1 MNEIETDKQ
10 ITDTLI
16 LRQYKQVSLVIIT
29 QITVYVIYS
38 TVQTLNATLH
48 YSTYLQNLSNCPFYV
63 CGYGSEDS
71 FWTQHRSVFNN
82 TKIHHFPHLVQ
93 WPTFGRPL
101 ETKTNMNIFKCC
113 VALSRFFFEF
123 FGLKWQLDI
132 SHRIMLKRQA

>member
-10 ITDTLI
+10 ITDPLI
-16 LRQYKQVSLVIIT
+16 LRQYKQVSLVIIINNT
-29 QITVYVIYS
+29 DNGVLHIQYS
-38 TVQTLNATLH
+38 TGIECHYILQHLLTKFVQ
-48 YSTYLQNLSNCPFYV
+48 LSLYV

-93 WPTFGRPL
+93 WPSFGRSL

-113 VALSRFFFEF
+113 VALSRFFLEF
-123 FGLKWQLDI
+123 LV
-132 SHRIMLKRQA
+132 